1 VAERSATTLER
12 AIARA
17 QAGDVDSGVPLWAFA
32 ASDVVFL
39 NNSEPQEGE
48 FPSDPMVLLRGEQ
61 QFLAAFSHGD
71 LISSEYLQ
79 NRSPV
84 VISALELL
92 RRVPPT
98 AGLTVNPGTRL
109 GFEVPAEGLRLFVAD
124 LLGTTVS
131 P

>member
-1 VAERSATTLER
+1 MAERSATTLER

-17 QAGDVDSGVPLWAFA
+17 QAGDVDSSVPLWVFA

-39 NNSEPQEGE
+39 NNSEPQAGE
-48 FPSDPMVLLRGEQ
+48 FPTDPLVLLRGDQ
-61 QFLAAFSHGD
+61 QFLPAFSHGD
-71 LISSEYLQ
+71 LISAEYLQ
-79 NRSPV
+79 DRSGV

-92 RRVPPT
+92 RRIPPT

-109 GFEVPAEGLRLFVAD
+109 GFEVPAEGLRVFVAD
-124 LLGTTVS
+124 LLGTVVV